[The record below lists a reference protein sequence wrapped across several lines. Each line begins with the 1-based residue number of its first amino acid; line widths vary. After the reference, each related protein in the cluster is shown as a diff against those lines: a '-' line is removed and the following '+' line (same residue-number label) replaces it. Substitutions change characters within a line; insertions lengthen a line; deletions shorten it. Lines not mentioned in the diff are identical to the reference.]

1 MTELTKFFLK
11 YNKPTSP
18 PNRTSTNRVNL
29 ITNPKLVLSTE
40 LPNLW
45 MALSVEEKK
54 EIEKIAQ
61 ELAKVIGIY
70 EVSSGID
77 PLIQSIETGKIA
89 GTYQDDSIVI

>member
-1 MTELTKFFLK
+1 
-11 YNKPTSP
+11 
-18 PNRTSTNRVNL
+18 
-29 ITNPKLVLSTE
+29 
-40 LPNLW
+40 